1 MFTASSGSGSLLATV
16 ATKLVLQN
24 FAEEEKSNATKHP
37 LGEKVG
43 WYSTGDDVGR
53 HDRFIF
59 VLFHRRE
66 RAENENKQSNQ
77 GIEDPQVGVH
87 ERTECRTNSRNA
99 SKSPSRTG
107 RFPILTAV
115 GAAPEY
121 WQLIL
126 PRFADLFAPQFRD
139 RRAIHRVHQ
148 CR

>member
-1 MFTASSGSGSLLATV
+1 MAA
-16 ATKLVLQN
+16 AELVLQN
-24 FAEEEKSNATKHP
+24 FAEEEKSNATKHS
-37 LGEKVG
+37 LGEEIG
-43 WYSTGDDVGR
+43 WYSTGDNVGGN
-53 HDRFIF
+53 DRFIF

-77 GIEDPQVGVH
+77 RIKNPQISAH
-87 ERTECRTNSRNA
+87 EMTECRTNSRNA

-107 RFPILTAV
+107 RFPISTAA

-139 RRAIHRVHQ
+139 RRAIHTVHR